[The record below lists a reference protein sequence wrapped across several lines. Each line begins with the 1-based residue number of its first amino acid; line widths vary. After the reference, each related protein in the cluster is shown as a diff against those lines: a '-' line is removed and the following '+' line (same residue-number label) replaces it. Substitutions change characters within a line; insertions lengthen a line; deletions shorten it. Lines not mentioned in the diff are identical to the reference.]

1 MLLWVKNSVC
11 WARSALL
18 HGTYCMLYLINL
30 QICNYAQKRRIC
42 RKNSKYAPDEN
53 YCGHFCPR
61 RKAANFCHP
70 VFSQTRTVVDED
82 MWLQRL
88 LLLGWASPV
97 LVIVP
102 YVIFRWYLCLYPYLY
117 LSFWLDEP
125 NRHLSISWYHDTCI
139 IPNHLNYPCHL
150 QYPFKHSSMLVFLL
164 WNIS

>member
-1 MLLWVKNSVC
+1 M
-11 WARSALL
+11 
-18 HGTYCMLYLINL
+18 H
-30 QICNYAQKRRIC
+30 
-42 RKNSKYAPDEN
+42 KNSKYALDGN
-53 YCGHFCPR
+53 LYGHFCPR

-117 LSFWLDEP
+117 LSF
-125 NRHLSISWYHDTCI
+125 
-139 IPNHLNYPCHL
+139 
-150 QYPFKHSSMLVFLL
+150 
-164 WNIS
+164 

>member
-1 MLLWVKNSVC
+1 MFLGQKVPYYMVHIAYYAEL
-11 WARSALL
+11 
-18 HGTYCMLYLINL
+18 NL
-30 QICNYAQKRRIC
+30 QICNYAQKRIIC

-53 YCGHFCPR
+53 FCGHFCPR

-117 LSFWLDEP
+117 LSF
-125 NRHLSISWYHDTCI
+125 
-139 IPNHLNYPCHL
+139 
-150 QYPFKHSSMLVFLL
+150 
-164 WNIS
+164 